1 MTYNP
6 TPRRRFTHEQRAAFL
21 IKHGCTCYWC
31 RGLITNDEWDVEH
44 VIAREL
50 MPGKDADADDN
61 LKPIH
66 RKGCHTAKTALDRK
80 LIAKSNRIRRQ
91 ADPETRRTT
100 RHPIRSRKA
109 AWPKRAFPKRGKNA
123 PRPS

>member
-6 TPRRRFTHEQRAAFL
+6 TPRRRFTPAQRAAFL
-21 IKHGCTCYWC
+21 IEHGCKCYWC
-31 RGLITNDEWDVEH
+31 LEPITNDEWDVEH

-50 MPGKDADADDN
+50 MPGKDADADGN

-66 RKGCHTAKTALDRK
+66 RKVCHTKKTALDRK

-100 RHPIRSRKA
+100 RHPIKSRKA
-109 AWPKRAFPKRGKNA
+109 QWPKRPFQKRPK
-123 PRPS
+123 